1 MRAKHKFAVS
11 LRRGIL
17 RGVSVPSLHV
27 KDYQR
32 TTLSPRHRPVVATLA
47 EAYFADGKP
56 LPSERLLAFTDE
68 VDRAISNAS
77 KTLRFGLRLMLDALR
92 FAPFF
97 MLGKLRLFE
106 DLPLDE
112 RVRVLVRME
121 RSRLLAWTIIFVAW
135 KTLMAMIFFEDEEML
150 RDMGYPGPERTRYK
164 LAMARE

>member
-1 MRAKHKFAVS
+1 MELF
-11 LRRGIL
+11 RR
-17 RGVSVPSLHV
+17 PALHV

-32 TTLSPRHRPVVATLA
+32 TTLRPRHRPVVATLA
-47 EAYFADGKP
+47 EAYFAEGVP
-56 LPSERLLAFTDE
+56 MSPGRLSAFTDE

-92 FAPFF
+92 FAPIF
-97 MLGKLRLFE
+97 LIGRATLFE

-121 RSRLLAWTIIFVAW
+121 RSSVMIWTMIFVAW
-135 KTLMAMIFFEDEEML
+135 KTLMAIIFFEDDGLL

-164 LAMARE
+164 LGLAKE